1 MLENLRV
8 NNFRSHEKTEI
19 NLHSGL
25 NVFLGEVG
33 AGKTSILEALS
44 FALFGK
50 ISSSITQTELI
61 KRGSK
66 QAKAILI
73 FKVDSEKYK
82 VERNIFLKK
91 TQKAK
96 LWIYK
101 NKCWRLAVEGSNAV
115 SKSIEELLGVDSSTF
130 LAAIYASQGEIKKM
144 LQTQPGKRREQ
155 FDKLLGIDVYEKL
168 WDTMGQ
174 SKSSVLK
181 ELIEV
186 QKIAS
191 GYDILTSQ
199 KKSINGEI
207 KENSYELKLL
217 QTSLNDVNQVISPKE
232 KILIDLDEMKIKL
245 EKTLTKMDLNKKS
258 TNKIQERI
266 ESLTDQIVQ
275 TKKSEEIYQKN
286 MKYLKKE
293 EEVREERER
302 IGKAIQKKCSSQRLL
317 DSEKSILDEKNQ
329 KKLDLEKQLEK
340 LPIFQDELKNLKKIQ
355 LKQSN
360 LKLEKKEVQRKLD
373 ESTKE
378 HIILCQKIENESEKI
393 RRISEL
399 GECPTC
405 LQEVQ
410 EGHKDQVK
418 QEAVKIQFEL
428 SQQINKW
435 EKIKDKFRKEIDSVD
450 KQIEISD
457 EATKRMERLFVEI
470 KVLEKNKFELE
481 KIKQDISIIQNRIYS
496 LNWELSGIEETA
508 EDLIKTEKKFFE
520 VSKKAKIAREAEL
533 KVASKY
539 DLDNRIVLEE
549 KNLQNL
555 TDEDKKLQINY
566 KEISKVYNLKNHEKI
581 KFEVESLKEKKA
593 KATASIILLD
603 ASIKKDEAK
612 LEDIN
617 KNILEKSEA
626 KKRTKILDNELKV
639 MDIIR
644 NGLRDILQPAVR
656 KNSVIAVSEEF
667 QNFYQA
673 LSNDNIDYA
682 AIDEDGNI
690 EVIRNGEPSPINTLS
705 GGETTCA
712 ALALRLSICS
722 SLTKNQLLLL
732 DEPTIHLDEIYRAK
746 LRDFLRNYIFEQLIV
761 VTHDSTFESLPA
773 QIFNIEK
780 KKGDSTVTSLKIGD

>member
-1 MLENLRV
+1 MLENLCL

-66 QAKAILI
+66 QSKAILI
-73 FKVDSEKYK
+73 FRVDSEKYK

-115 SKSIEELLGVDSSTF
+115 SKSIEELLGVESSTF

-191 GYDILTSQ
+191 GYEILTSQ
-199 KKSINGEI
+199 KKSINEEI
-207 KENSYELKLL
+207 KENHYELKLL

-232 KILIDLDEMKIKL
+232 KILNNLDEMKIKL
-245 EKTLTKMDLNKKS
+245 EKTLTKIDLNQKS
-258 TNKIQERI
+258 TRKIQERI
-266 ESLTDQIVQ
+266 ESLTGQIIQ

-293 EEVREERER
+293 EEVRDERER
-302 IGKAIQKKCSSQRLL
+302 IGKAIQEKCSSQRLL
-317 DSEKSILDEKNQ
+317 DSEKNILDEKNQ

-340 LPIFQDELKNLKKIQ
+340 LPIFEEEIKNLKKIQ

-360 LKLEKKEVQRKLD
+360 LKLEKKEVQYKLD

-393 RRISEL
+393 KRISEL

-410 EGHKDQVK
+410 EGHKDHIK
-418 QEAVKIQFEL
+418 QETIKTQFKL
-428 SQQINKW
+428 NQQIKKW
-435 EKIKDKFRKEIDSVD
+435 EKIKIKFQKEIESVD

-470 KVLEKNKFELE
+470 KVLEKNKYELE
-481 KIKQDISIIQNRIYS
+481 KIKQDISNIQNRIYS
-496 LNWELSGIEETA
+496 LNWELSGIKETD
-508 EDLIKTEKKFFE
+508 EDLIRTEKKLFE

-533 KVASKY
+533 RVASKY
-539 DLDNRIVLEE
+539 DLAKRKALEE

-555 TDEDKKLQINY
+555 TDEDTKLQIDYN
-566 KEISKVYNLKNHEKI
+566 EISKEYNVINHKKI
-581 KFEVESLKEKKA
+581 RNEVESLKEKKA
-593 KATASIILLD
+593 KATASIILLE

-639 MDIIR
+639 MEIIR

-656 KNSVIAVSEEF
+656 KNSVMAVSEEF

-780 KKGDSTVTSLKIGD
+780 KNGDSTVTSLKIGD

>member
-1 MLENLRV
+1 MLENLLL

-19 NLHSGL
+19 NLRSGL

-33 AGKTSILEALS
+33 AGKTSVLEALS

-50 ISSSITQTELI
+50 ISSNITQTELI

-66 QAKAILI
+66 QARAILI
-73 FKVDSEKYK
+73 FRVDSEKYK
-82 VERNIFLKK
+82 VERTIFLKK

-101 NKCWRLAVEGSNAV
+101 KDCWKLAVEGSNAV

-174 SKSSVLK
+174 SKSSLLK

-186 QKIAS
+186 QKVAS
-191 GYDILTSQ
+191 GYEILTSQ
-199 KKSINGEI
+199 KKSIKDEI
-207 KENSYELKLL
+207 KENYFELELL
-217 QTSLNDVNQVISPKE
+217 QTSLNDINQIILPKE
-232 KILIDLDEMKIKL
+232 KILKNLDEMKIKL
-245 EKTLTKMDLNKKS
+245 ETTLIKIDSNKKS
-258 TNKIQERI
+258 MEKIQERI
-266 ESLTDQIVQ
+266 ELLTDQIIQ

-293 EEVREERER
+293 EEVRGERER

-317 DSEKSILDEKNQ
+317 DNEKNILDEKNQ
-329 KKLDLEKQLEK
+329 KRLELEEQIKK
-340 LPIFQDELKNLKKIQ
+340 LPIFQEEIQTLKKIK
-355 LKQSN
+355 LKQFS
-360 LKLEKKEVQRKLD
+360 LKLEKKDVQSKLD

-393 RRISEL
+393 KRISEL

-405 LQEVQ
+405 LQEV
-410 EGHKDQVK
+410 EENHKDHIK
-418 QEAVKIQFEL
+418 KESLKTQFNL
-428 SQQINKW
+428 SQQIKKW
-435 EKIKDKFRKEIDSVD
+435 EKVKIKFLKEIDSID

-457 EATKRMERLFVEI
+457 EATKRFERLFVEI
-470 KVLEKNKFELE
+470 KVLEKNKSELE
-481 KIKQDISIIQNRIYS
+481 KIIEDISRIQDRIYS
-496 LNWELSGIEETA
+496 LNWELSGISETE
-508 EDLIKTEKKFFE
+508 EDLKKTENMFFE

-533 KVASKY
+533 KVASKN
-539 DLDNRIVLEE
+539 DLDKRKILEE

-555 TDEDKKLQINY
+555 TDEYTKLQTEY
-566 KEISKVYNLKNHEKI
+566 REISNIYNAKNHENI
-581 KFEVESLKEKKA
+581 KTEFDSLKEKKA
-593 KATASIILLD
+593 KAAASIILLES
-603 ASIKKDEAK
+603 SIKKYETK
-612 LEDIN
+612 LEDIK

-639 MDIIR
+639 MEIIR
-644 NGLRDILQPAVR
+644 NGLRDILQPAIR
-656 KNSVIAVSEEF
+656 KNSVLSVSEEF

-746 LRDFLRNYIFEQLIV
+746 LRDFLRNYVFEQLIV

-780 KKGDSTVTSLKIGD
+780 KKGDSTVTPLKIGD

>member
-1 MLENLRV
+1 MLENLCL

-19 NLHSGL
+19 NLRSGL

-66 QAKAILI
+66 QSQAILI
-73 FKVDSEKYK
+73 FRVNSEKYK

-101 NKCWRLAVEGSNAV
+101 NKYWRLAVEGSNAV
-115 SKSIEELLGVDSSTF
+115 SKSIEELLGVEASTF

-191 GYDILTSQ
+191 GYEILTNQ

-207 KENSYELKLL
+207 KENQYELKLR

-232 KILIDLDEMKIKL
+232 KILNNLDEMKIKL
-245 EKTLTKMDLNKKS
+245 EKTLTKIELNQKS
-258 TNKIQERI
+258 TRKIQERI
-266 ESLTDQIVQ
+266 ESLTDQIIQ

-286 MKYLKKE
+286 MKYLQKE

-302 IGKAIQKKCSSQRLL
+302 IRKAIQEKCSSQRLL
-317 DSEKSILDEKNQ
+317 NSEKNILDEKNQ
-329 KKLDLEKQLEK
+329 KTLDLEKQLEK
-340 LPIFQDELKNLKKIQ
+340 LPLFKEEIKNLKKIQ
-355 LKQSN
+355 LNQLN
-360 LKLEKKEVQRKLD
+360 LKLEKKELQYKLD

-378 HIILCQKIENESEKI
+378 YIILYQKIENESEKI
-393 RRISEL
+393 KRISEL

-410 EGHKDQVK
+410 EGHKDHIK
-418 QEAVKIQFEL
+418 QETIKTQFKL
-428 SQQINKW
+428 NQQIKKW
-435 EKIKDKFRKEIDSVD
+435 EKIKIKFQKEIESAD

-470 KVLEKNKFELE
+470 KVLEKNKYELE
-481 KIKQDISIIQNRIYS
+481 KIKQDISNIQNRIYS
-496 LNWELSGIEETA
+496 LNWELSGIKETD
-508 EDLIKTEKKFFE
+508 EDLNRTENKFFE

-533 KVASKY
+533 RVASKY
-539 DLDNRIVLEE
+539 DLAKRKTLEE

-555 TDEDKKLQINY
+555 TDEDTELQIDYN
-566 KEISKVYNLKNHEKI
+566 EISKEYNVKNHKKI
-581 KFEVESLKEKKA
+581 RNEVESLKEKKA
-593 KATASIILLD
+593 KATASIILLK
-603 ASIKKDEAK
+603 ASIKKDEDK

-626 KKRTKILDNELKV
+626 KKRTKTLDNELKV
-639 MDIIR
+639 LEIIR

-656 KNSVIAVSEEF
+656 KNSVMAVSEEF

>member
-50 ISSSITQTELI
+50 IASSITQTELI

-73 FKVDSEKYK
+73 FKVDSEK
-82 VERNIFLKK
+82 
-91 TQKAK
+91 
-96 LWIYK
+96 
-101 NKCWRLAVEGSNAV
+101 V
-115 SKSIEELLGVDSSTF
+115 SKSIEELLEVDSSTF

-168 WDTMGQ
+168 WDTIGQ

-191 GYDILTSQ
+191 GYEILTSQ
-199 KKSINGEI
+199 KKSINEEI
-207 KENSYELKLL
+207 KENHYELKLL

-232 KILIDLDEMKIKL
+232 KNLKNLDEMKINF
-245 EKTLTKMDLNKKS
+245 EKTLTKMDMNKKS
-258 TNKIQERI
+258 TRKIQERI
-266 ESLTDQIVQ
+266 ESLIDQIVQ

-293 EEVREERER
+293 EEVRGERER
-302 IGKAIQKKCSSQRLL
+302 IGKAIQKKCSIQRLL

-340 LPIFQDELKNLKKIQ
+340 LPIFREELKNLKKIQ

-360 LKLEKKEVQRKLD
+360 LKLEKKEVQCKLD

-450 KQIEISD
+450 KQI
-457 EATKRMERLFVEI
+457 
-470 KVLEKNKFELE
+470 
-481 KIKQDISIIQNRIYS
+481 
-496 LNWELSGIEETA
+496 
-508 EDLIKTEKKFFE
+508 
-520 VSKKAKIAREAEL
+520 
-533 KVASKY
+533 
-539 DLDNRIVLEE
+539 
-549 KNLQNL
+549 
-555 TDEDKKLQINY
+555 
-566 KEISKVYNLKNHEKI
+566 
-581 KFEVESLKEKKA
+581 
-593 KATASIILLD
+593 
-603 ASIKKDEAK
+603 
-612 LEDIN
+612 
-617 KNILEKSEA
+617 
-626 KKRTKILDNELKV
+626 
-639 MDIIR
+639 
-644 NGLRDILQPAVR
+644 
-656 KNSVIAVSEEF
+656 
-667 QNFYQA
+667 
-673 LSNDNIDYA
+673 
-682 AIDEDGNI
+682 
-690 EVIRNGEPSPINTLS
+690 
-705 GGETTCA
+705 
-712 ALALRLSICS
+712 
-722 SLTKNQLLLL
+722 
-732 DEPTIHLDEIYRAK
+732 
-746 LRDFLRNYIFEQLIV
+746 
-761 VTHDSTFESLPA
+761 
-773 QIFNIEK
+773 
-780 KKGDSTVTSLKIGD
+780 